1 MKWSAEITND
11 PTQDYRLYI
20 ELLESGEFRAKI
32 FRKDGNLMLVVY
44 GCEDIEIPLAWL
56 KGLIERAEKDI

>member
-11 PTQDYRLYI
+11 PTRDYELYI
-20 ELLESGEFRAKI
+20 ELLESDEFRAKI
-32 FRKDGNLMLVVY
+32 FRKDGNLVLVVY
-44 GCEDIEIPLAWL
+44 GREDVEIPLAWL